1 MLEIYVVYGTKFMA
15 DKLQALQAALPFD
28 GFFLAKNLFSLFF
41 TFFAILRLRIMNRLA
56 DSWSV
61 YDDDAFQGILGI
73 A

>member
-1 MLEIYVVYGTKFMA
+1 MLEIYVVYGTQFMA
-15 DKLQALQAALPFD
+15 DKLQALHLLLPFD

-41 TFFAILRLRIMNRLA
+41 TIFAILRLRIMNRLA
-56 DSWSV
+56 DSCSV